1 MLLPTCQWYFPC
13 RCGKRGIQ
21 IMQIFLCQMNGK
33 ASEIIF
39 HMGYITGFGYGNDTG
54 LTHRPRQ
61 CDLCRRYI
69 ESAGESVSRA
79 CRNSCRASVQR
90 PKSNRDLPRSIKAA
104 DSGVPACTPGAHNA
118 HTAKASNKFR
128 FFRIRHLNSYKGQ
141 IYENLPFFHIGKRNI
156 CRGRIP
162 RKPPLLHLSK
172 IIPTLRRH

>member
-69 ESAGESVSRA
+69 VSPGDFHQ
-79 CRNSCRASVQR
+79 CMVVQ
-90 PKSNRDLPRSIKAA
+90 KSSFSD
-104 DSGVPACTPGAHNA
+104 
-118 HTAKASNKFR
+118 
-128 FFRIRHLNSYKGQ
+128 
-141 IYENLPFFHIGKRNI
+141 
-156 CRGRIP
+156 GRISHK
-162 RKPPLLHLSK
+162 RHSTGR
-172 IIPTLRRH
+172 TLCPGRRGYRVPDRWRSRFHRTVKQYVPCRLCPYY